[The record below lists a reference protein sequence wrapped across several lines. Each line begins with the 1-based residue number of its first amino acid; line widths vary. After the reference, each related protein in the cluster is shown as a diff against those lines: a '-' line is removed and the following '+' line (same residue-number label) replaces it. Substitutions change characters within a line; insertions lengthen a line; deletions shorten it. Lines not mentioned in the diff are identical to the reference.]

1 MNKIKISELCVG
13 QWILGGKVTGIQY
26 YPHTKTYLVYY
37 GQGRTTLIYDGCY
50 VVLD

>member
-26 YPHTKTYLVYY
+26 FPLTKVYLVSY
-37 GQGRTTLIYDGCY
+37 GTDKTTLIYDGCY